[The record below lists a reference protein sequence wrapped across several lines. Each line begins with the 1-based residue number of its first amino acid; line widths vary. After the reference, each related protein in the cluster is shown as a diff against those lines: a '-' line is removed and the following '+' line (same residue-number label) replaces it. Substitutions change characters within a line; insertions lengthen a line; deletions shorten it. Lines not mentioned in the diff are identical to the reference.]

1 MHLARSHA
9 ICCLTQAHA
18 LQVKGRVRKEP
29 QRLAYALATPMLV
42 TMEVGDKTKPA
53 QFKMKT
59 NASNFIKREVQDKN
73 NAGGAD
79 AVTDTPQIAV
89 CNTCMKVFKSIHARN
104 GHKKHCKTEVVE
116 GEANVA
122 PSNQVVNPGAKP
134 KTEAFDKSSMD
145 AVAGL
150 LAMEAGLPKMG
161 KVKSGERVVRLA
173 KSVNGAMHKGAR
185 GTQKLKGS
193 KSKILLKGFRS
204 KKTLLCP
211 CNAYHE
217 RKGQRVSR
225 SVSHVIL

>member
-1 MHLARSHA
+1 MKR
-9 ICCLTQAHA
+9 
-18 LQVKGRVRKEP
+18 RVRKEP

-122 PSNQVVNPGAKP
+122 P
-134 KTEAFDKSSMD
+134 KTEAFDKSSMN

-150 LAMEAGLPKMG
+150 LALEAELPKRG

>member
-18 LQVKGRVRKEP
+18 LQVKRRVRKEP

-104 GHKKHCKTEVVE
+104 GHKKHCKTKIVE

-122 PSNQVVNPGAKP
+122 P

-150 LAMEAGLPKMG
+150 LAMEAELPKRG

-225 SVSHVIL
+225 SVSHVISFCDRPISR